1 MKSLEKKSKKVAI
14 MTLYYCNKN
23 YGGLLQAYAL
33 TKTVNKMGY
42 ICEQLCWQYV
52 DSLKPPI
59 KRSFITKIRKR
70 ILKEII
76 IFLNKIYSSRIS
88 LRNNQYEQFQQS
100 IPHSEIKYTRE
111 NIEKANE
118 EYDGFIAG
126 SDQVWNMSWYNP
138 EYFLNFVSKDK
149 YKFSYAASMP
159 DVNISEADKNKVINH
174 LADFNDISVRES
186 NTAEFLTEILN
197 RKVLNVLDP
206 TLLLSEEEW
215 SQVASE
221 RPIKQKYIFCYF
233 LGKNPKD
240 RKLVKNFARKTG
252 LKIASFPHLDRV
264 DMVDIGFAKYNFYV
278 GPKEFLSLIK
288 NAEYVFTDSFHAAVF
303 SNIFK
308 VKHFVFSRQGQ
319 NMDSR
324 VKTLLSMFEQQY
336 RFCDTNDKYNV
347 NYILSQ
353 KDKTVSG
360 ESKAFN
366 DAKKESMDF
375 LYKNLKE
382 ISKNEK

>member
-1 MKSLEKKSKKVAI
+1 MEKGKKVAI
-14 MTLYYCNKN
+14 MTLYYRNKN
-23 YGGLLQAYAL
+23 YGGLLQSFAL
-33 TKTVNKMGY
+33 TKLVRKAGY
-42 ICEQLCWQYV
+42 NCEQLCWKYIPYISNNISSQRLGFNLRV
-52 DSLKPPI
+52 
-59 KRSFITKIRKR
+59 RNFSFK
-70 ILKEII
+70 ILKF
-76 IFLNKIYSSRIS
+76 FLYKIYASRINF
-88 LRNNQYEQFQQS
+88 RNKEFEKFEQS

-111 NIEKANE
+111 NIDKANE

-126 SDQVWNMSWYNP
+126 SDQIWNMSWYNP

-159 DVNISEADKNKVINH
+159 DIDISEADKNKVIKH
-174 LADFNDISVRES
+174 LENFDDISVRES
-186 NTAEFLTEILN
+186 NTADFLTKTLN
-197 RKVLNVLDP
+197 RNVLTVLDP
-206 TLLLSEEEW
+206 TLLLGEEEW
-215 SQVASE
+215 SKLASE
-221 RPIKQKYIFCYF
+221 RLIKQKYIFCYF
-233 LGKNPKD
+233 LGKNPED
-240 RKLVKNFARKTG
+240 RKLVKSFARKTG
-252 LKIASFPHLDRV
+252 LKIASFPHLNSFNL
-264 DMVDIGFAKYNFYV
+264 VDIGFAKYNFYV

-308 VKHFVFSRQGQ
+308 VKHFVFSRKGQ

-324 VKTLLSMFEQQY
+324 VETLLAMFEQQH
-336 RFCDTNDKYNV
+336 RFCDTTDKYNV